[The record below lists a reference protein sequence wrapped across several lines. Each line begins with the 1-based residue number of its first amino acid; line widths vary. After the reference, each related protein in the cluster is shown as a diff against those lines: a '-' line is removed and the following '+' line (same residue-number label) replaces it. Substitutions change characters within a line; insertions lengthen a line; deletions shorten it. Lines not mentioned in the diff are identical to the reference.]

1 MPPRPRNSGKLGL
14 PDPPEKGRTT
24 VLLPVIFRGKD
35 GPAAAE
41 MLDRWTPAFIRQVP
55 AVVRETAQDLADE
68 LVDVAFHRLSG
79 ACHVGPLLPDIEAS
93 AFSPWWSPVTR
104 SREIDTSL
112 HNALLVTRDEER
124 QAVWAQCLVMALTEN
139 ETEQLTQK
147 AWNLLLD
154 SVGPIIEYS
163 MSDGGIQEIDLDV
176 RIDPKSRIIPPGP
189 MTAVSRIGDVR
200 GHRTVALGPWWDR
213 GESFLLNMAA
223 REALIG
229 TAKAV
234 VAALARLT
242 AREGV
247 ILRIGLP
254 EVTRR
259 GPANVLPIARDS
271 AVIECPLRVFD
282 AEAPREIVLFPVP
295 DHHTAWELRYALAG
309 PVDTIHALWAPAL
322 AAAAQ
327 VHDAAH
333 GEPPWMEKVVN
344 ASLRDYAEAEG

>member
-1 MPPRPRNSGKLGL
+1 MI
-14 PDPPEKGRTT
+14 
-24 VLLPVIFRGKD
+24 LPVIFHGKD
-35 GPAAAE
+35 GPAASA

-55 AVVRETAQDLADE
+55 AFVRETAQDLAEE
-68 LVDVAFHRLSG
+68 LVDVAFRRLTG
-79 ACHVGPLLPDIEAS
+79 ASYFGPLHSHFAAGVFYPQGS
-93 AFSPWWSPVTR
+93 SVYKH
-104 SREIDTSL
+104 REIDEP
-112 HNALLVTRDEER
+112 LLNGMILTLDEELA
-124 QAVWAQCLVMALTEN
+124 AVWVQCLVRALTEN
-139 ETEQLTQK
+139 GSKPLTK
-147 AWNLLLD
+147 TTWNLLLN
-154 SVGPIIEYS
+154 SVGPIVVDAL
-163 MSDGGIQEIDLDV
+163 SDNLMFMTEDAPPRKAEVDI

-234 VAALARLT
+234 VAALARMT
-242 AREGV
+242 TREGV
-247 ILRIGLP
+247 ILRVGLP

-271 AVIECPLRVFD
+271 SVIECPLRVFD

-295 DHHTAWELRYALAG
+295 DHHTARELRYALAG

-322 AAAAQ
+322 ASAAQ

-344 ASLRDYAEAEG
+344 ASLWDYAESEG

>member
-1 MPPRPRNSGKLGL
+1 M
-14 PDPPEKGRTT
+14 
-24 VLLPVIFRGKD
+24 LLPVIFRGKD

-41 MLDRWTPAFIRQVP
+41 MLDRWTPAFTRKVP

-79 ACHVGPLLPDIEAS
+79 ASYFGPLHSHFAAWVFYPRGS
-93 AFSPWWSPVTR
+93 SVYKH
-104 SREIDTSL
+104 REIDEP
-112 HNALLVTRDEER
+112 LLNGMIVTLDEELE
-124 QAVWAQCLVMALTEN
+124 AVWVQCLLRALTESGSKP
-139 ETEQLTQK
+139 LTK
-147 AWNLLLD
+147 KTWNLLLD
-154 SVGPIIEYS
+154 SVGPIIVDAL
-163 MSDGGIQEIDLDV
+163 SDYLVFMNPDSPVRKAEVDV

-189 MTAVSRIGDVR
+189 TTAVSRIGDVR
-200 GHRTVALGPWWDR
+200 GRRTVALGPWWDR
-213 GESFLLNMAA
+213 GDSLLLDEAS

-242 AREGV
+242 TREGV
-247 ILRIGLP
+247 ILRVGLP

-259 GPANVLPIARDS
+259 GPANVLPITRDS

-295 DHHTAWELRYALAG
+295 DHHTARELRYALAA
-309 PVDTIHALWAPAL
+309 PVDAIHALWAPAL

-327 VHDAAH
+327 VHDAAR

-344 ASLRDYAEAEG
+344 ASLRDYAGAEG

>member
-1 MPPRPRNSGKLGL
+1 M
-14 PDPPEKGRTT
+14 
-24 VLLPVIFRGKD
+24 PVIFRGKD

-41 MLDRWTPAFIRQVP
+41 MLDRWTPAFTRQVP
-55 AVVRETAQDLADE
+55 AVVRETAQDLAEE
-68 LVDVAFHRLSG
+68 LVDVAFHRVTG
-79 ACHVGPLLPDIEAS
+79 ASYFGPLHNHFA
-93 AFSPWWSPVTR
+93 AGVFYPWGSSVYKH
-104 SREIDTSL
+104 REIDTVLL
-112 HNALLVTRDEER
+112 HGMIVTLDEEL
-124 QAVWAQCLVMALTEN
+124 QAVWFQCLLRALTEN
-139 ETEQLTQK
+139 GSKPLTK
-147 AWNLLLD
+147 TTWNLLLD
-154 SVGPIIEYS
+154 SVGPIVVDAL
-163 MSDGGIQEIDLDV
+163 SDYLVFMNPDSPARKAEVDI
-176 RIDPKSRIIPPGP
+176 RIDPKSRVLPPGP
-189 MTAVSRIGDVR
+189 TTAVSRIGDVR

-242 AREGV
+242 TREDAV
-247 ILRIGLP
+247 LRVGLP

-271 AVIECPLRVFD
+271 AVIECPLRVFN

-295 DHHTAWELRYALAG
+295 DHHTARELRYALAG
-309 PVDTIHALWAPAL
+309 PVETIHALWAPAL